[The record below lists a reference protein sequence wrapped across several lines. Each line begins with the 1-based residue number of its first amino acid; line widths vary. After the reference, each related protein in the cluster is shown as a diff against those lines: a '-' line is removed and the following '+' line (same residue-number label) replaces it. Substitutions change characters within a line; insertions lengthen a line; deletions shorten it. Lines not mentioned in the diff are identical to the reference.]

1 MHVKKMIEKKRH
13 ACLPQPSRLGSS
25 PRSKCIII
33 HADDAD
39 PNFKRGNKVFFK
51 MLYPMSF
58 VLKNK

>member
-1 MHVKKMIEKKRH
+1 MIEKKRH

-39 PNFKRGNKVFFK
+39 PNFKRGNKFFFK